1 MSDMELINELSRREL
16 SEDEVY
22 IFPVKLCDN
31 ETDRDCER
39 FSIAALEKLAE
50 LFAGR
55 TGIFDH
61 KASSSNQTARIF
73 SCEVKREP
81 GKRTRSGEVYT
92 YLLARAYMMRTE
104 GNKDLI
110 AEIDGGIKKEVSV
123 SCAVKRRVCSLCGA
137 DIRKS
142 PCSHVKGQYYG
153 GKLCEVILDE
163 PTDAY
168 EWSFV
173 AIPAQVGAGITKAH
187 GGASDDSAVKALREM
202 LDGSMS
208 EVSKAKRDIISEIVR
223 LGQFTVPA
231 YDGDAVKAMCEGM
244 DISGLIAFKERT
256 RSLAKPEKVSGILGS
271 SEDEE
276 ESDGGDCEERI
287 GLFRLGRR
295 T

>member
-1 MSDMELINELSRREL
+1 MQENITKEDLSLINSYAQSELT
-16 SEDEVY
+16 EDELFTFSLV
-22 IFPVKLCDN
+22 LCTDSV
-31 ETDRDCER
+31 DRDMER
-39 FSIAALEKLAE
+39 FSRSSLEKLAA
-50 LFAGR
+50 LFKGK

-61 KASSSNQTARIF
+61 DPKGEKQTARIF
-73 SCEVKREP
+73 RCCVETAE
-81 GKRTRSGEVYT
+81 SGESR
-92 YLLARAYMMRTE
+92 LKARAYMVRT
-104 GNKDLI
+104 GSNADLI
-110 AEIDGGIKKEVSV
+110 AEIRGGIKKEVSV

-137 DIRKS
+137 DVRKS

-231 YDGDAVKAMCEGM
+231 YDGDAVKAMCESM

-276 ESDGGDCEERI
+276 ESDGGECEERI

-295 T
+295 K